1 MANPESTPKPS
12 PGPSPTHNTTRN
24 TTPGPSPTH
33 NTTPHPTP
41 GPSPMLVIPDP
52 TGTSYPVTHL
62 WDTARQVHANA
73 NTALDQL
80 GQASSQLDSYASGFP
95 SVMRDSL
102 TGLFDQYEQRLDNSY
117 TIQLLFASW
126 LKLAADEVQ
135 NTDGQIK
142 TSFQQFV
149 NEAHGIPIWDS

>member
-1 MANPESTPKPS
+1 MVHQEPTPAPHPGPAPTSNTTPSTTAS
-12 PGPSPTHNTTRN
+12 PSPTQN
-24 TTPGPSPTH
+24 PI
-33 NTTPHPTP
+33 PHPTP
-41 GPSPMLVIPDP
+41 GPSLMPIIPDP

-62 WDTARQVHANA
+62 WDTARQIHANA

-95 SVMRDSL
+95 SVMQDSL
-102 TGLFDQYEQRLDNSY
+102 TGLFDQYKQRLDNSY
-117 TIQLLFASW
+117 TTQLLFASW

-135 NTDGQIK
+135 NTDGKIQ

-149 NEAHGIPIWDS
+149 NQVHGIPIWDS